1 MQAQNHFLNT
11 GFNHTDVIYDYVF
24 IGLGASNS
32 LILLKLLQKGLLESK
47 KVAIFEPDKKNVNDK
62 TYCFWAA
69 PSDPIVNDLKPLIT
83 HSYNA
88 IVVNDSPLQ
97 NIQNQVYYYIQS
109 IDLYAHTLQIVHNNN
124 FPVFSLKVETL
135 SSKADI
141 QFVHTSEGTLSA
153 HFVFD
158 SRTPSWKN
166 LKKSDIYLN
175 QSFYGIHV
183 RCENEV
189 FQENAFEMMN
199 FNVDQSDYT
208 QFVYTLPFS
217 SRESLIEL
225 TRFGSETIQIPYA
238 KEILD
243 KKIKEVYGNYQVIA
257 EEFGCIPMTNCNIP
271 HSEHKGVLNTGARAN
286 LIKPSTGYG
295 FKNMFEFASVVS
307 AKIAINKTDHFNKIN
322 IESKKRF
329 KFYDTLLLIIL
340 QKWPFLGKPIFS
352 KLFKSQ
358 SIQTVFAFLD
368 EKTTL
373 LQEIKLFSSLP
384 WPPFLKAVWINL
396 MNKNQLRYLGVFF
409 SVLIYLF
416 IHAFNPT
423 IASYFSYVI
432 ILVGLLWIGIPH
444 GAVDHLLYKGKALN
458 SLPLFIL
465 KYLAIV
471 VFYFILWQFQP
482 IVSLVLFVLYSAFHF
497 GESEL
502 EETGVQ
508 VKTIQQYFR
517 AFLKGLSILLVIIG
531 THYTESIQVISH
543 IQGLQNLDQYHIVY
557 TFQSLFIAI
566 SGFLYLCYQR
576 LNAKQTLFSGLL
588 MILFAG
594 IFVPLPLAFAFY
606 FVFQHSYN
614 AWQHLQIGL
623 SVGSVSLY
631 KKAIPYVLGALFIFA
646 LILIKA
652 VFVSEINLS
661 FWSYFFIF
669 IACISLPHMIIMHL
683 FYKIYT
689 P

>member
-1 MQAQNHFLNT
+1 MQSQILNT
-11 GFNHTDVIYDYVF
+11 SFNNTDVIYDYVF

-47 KVAIFEPDKKNVNDK
+47 KVAIFEPDKKNSNDK

-69 PSDPIVNDLKPLIT
+69 PNDPIVNELKQLIT

-109 IDLYAHTLQIVHNNN
+109 IDLYAHTLQTVNKHH
-124 FPVFSLKVETL
+124 FPLFSQKVETL

-141 QFVHTSEGTLSA
+141 QFVHTSEGALSA

-166 LKKSDIYLN
+166 LKKSEIYLN

-183 RCENEV
+183 RCDNDV

-199 FNVDQSDYT
+199 FNVDQSDFT

-257 EEFGCIPMTNCNIP
+257 EEFGCIPMTNYSNP

-307 AKIAINKTDHFNKIN
+307 DKIANNNTDHFNKIN

-373 LQEIKLFSSLP
+373 FQEVKLFSSLP

-396 MNKNQLRYLGVFF
+396 VNKNQLRYLGVFF
-409 SVLIYLF
+409 SVVIYLF
-416 IHAFNPT
+416 INAFNPT
-423 IASYFSYVI
+423 IASYFSYAI
-432 ILVGLLWIGIPH
+432 ILLGLMWIGIPH
-444 GAVDHLLYKGKALN
+444 GAVDHLLYKGKTLN
-458 SLPLFIL
+458 SLPIFIL

-471 VFYFILWQFQP
+471 VFYFALWQFQP
-482 IVSLVLFVLYSAFHF
+482 LVSLLVFVIYSAFHF

-502 EETGVQ
+502 EETGVR
-508 VKTIQQYFR
+508 VKTIQQYFN
-517 AFLKGLSILLVIIG
+517 AFFTGLSILLFIIG
-531 THYTESIQVISH
+531 THYTESIQVIAD
-543 IQGLQNLDQYHIVY
+543 IQGLQSLHQYQTVY
-557 TFQSLFIAI
+557 PFQSLLIAI

-576 LNAKQTLFSGLL
+576 FNAKQTLFSGLL
-588 MILFAG
+588 MILLAG
-594 IFVPLPLAFAFY
+594 VFVPLPLAFAFY

-623 SVGSVSLY
+623 SVGSISLY
-631 KKAIPYVLGALFIFA
+631 KKAIPYVFGALFIFA

-661 FWSYFFIF
+661 FWSYFFVF
-669 IACISLPHMIIMHL
+669 IACISLPHMLIMHL
-683 FYKIYT
+683 FYKN
-689 P
+689 